1 MSKSFEVT
9 NRNLAILYIV
19 ANDHAPAKDMNHSP
33 EASYE
38 QSAIHYIKHLMS

>member
-19 ANDHAPAKDMNHSP
+19 ANDHAPAKDEHSP
-33 EASYE
+33 ETSYE

>member
-1 MSKSFEVT
+1 MSKSFEVA

-19 ANDHAPAKDMNHSP
+19 TNDHAPAKDEPQS
-33 EASYE
+33 ETSYE